1 MTGATSTKEDI
12 TLNGFNHITA
22 ELFEHPLSL
31 PEHEENAKLI
41 SLPGRKYF
49 FIEIR
54 VSKIIIFHFLI
65 F

>member
-1 MTGATSTKEDI
+1 MTGATATKQDI

-41 SLPGRKYF
+41 SLPGNKS
-49 FIEIR
+49 FIL
-54 VSKIIIFHFLI
+54 LI
-65 F
+65 YVFQKLIL

>member
-22 ELFEHPLSL
+22 ELLEHPLSL

-41 SLPGRKYF
+41 SLPGKKYF
-49 FIEIR
+49 SE
-54 VSKIIIFHFLI
+54 K
-65 F
+65 